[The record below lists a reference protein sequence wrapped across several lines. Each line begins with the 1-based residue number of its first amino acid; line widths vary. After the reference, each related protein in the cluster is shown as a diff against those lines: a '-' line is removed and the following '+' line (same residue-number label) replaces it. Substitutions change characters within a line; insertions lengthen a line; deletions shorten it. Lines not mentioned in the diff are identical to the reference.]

1 MDFIKNLFNNN
12 GSPIISQEELIEQNL
27 CPNCW
32 GKQSYDGQFR
42 QFVIDQSKTNDGTG
56 KKKPKAFIQQFVENH
71 VTGIKLKKDN
81 GQLNCPACEKTF

>member
-1 MDFIKNLFNNN
+1 MDFIKNLFNDP
-12 GSPIISQEELIEQNL
+12 STPILSQAELLEQNL

-32 GKQSYDGQFR
+32 GKQTYDGQFR
-42 QFVIDQSKTNDGTG
+42 QFVIDQSKANDGTG

-81 GQLNCPACEKTF
+81 GQLNCPACEKTY